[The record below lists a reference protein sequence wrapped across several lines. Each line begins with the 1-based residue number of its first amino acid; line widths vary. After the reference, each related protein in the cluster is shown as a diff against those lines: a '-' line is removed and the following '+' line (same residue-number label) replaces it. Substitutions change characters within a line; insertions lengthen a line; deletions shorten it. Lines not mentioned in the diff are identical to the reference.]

1 MTTAKP
7 PTTTV
12 DTLRSAAGAVGEPAA
27 APGPQTHALS
37 ITDFLSDGSL
47 AALCAEL
54 SHLTNVPVELHDPRG
69 HAIER
74 YAGGDPGKQW
84 RVGAEPSPVLAGPHR
99 SLPLAVGGLRI
110 GAIVIGSGD
119 PTLSGDARLRLE
131 RAISFMAMTSSE
143 LCSSEL
149 EARARLSELSAL
161 ARFSSLVSRAAS
173 PQKVLDVALDLAL
186 DVLGLDAG
194 SIVLLKDAEDARLS
208 EKEEDLILA
217 TSRSLS
223 KAWLAFP
230 EPLSKGRVFDRLAL
244 DGQLVISEDI
254 ASDDRI
260 NIRERALQEGLRAA
274 LHAGMVFGERTL
286 GVIRLYSRKPRVFEE
301 GEKKLLQSLA
311 AQAAA
316 ALEQSRLLALE
327 QQEEATQR
335 QLALAADVQRR
346 MLPRTV
352 PNFPRLDLAA
362 RYIPSYELG
371 GDFYDFIELN
381 GHMGLVVGDVVGKGI
396 AAALLMASVRA
407 SLRAFTQDVYDLDE
421 IVGRVNQ
428 SLARD
433 TRDNE
438 FASLWYGVIDPHSL
452 RLTYCS
458 AGHEPPIVVRVPKG
472 RAPTP
477 ADLDELT
484 VGGMVVGI
492 DPSQRYQR
500 AVFDLRPGDAIFAY
514 TDGLSDASN
523 FDGERFGK
531 RRIREALIKCLTE
544 KPTATA
550 AEIVERVLWE
560 LRQFVGLSRARSD
573 DKTVLAVRVK

>member
-1 MTTAKP
+1 MPTTADK
-7 PTTTV
+7 
-12 DTLRSAAGAVGEPAA
+12 LRSAAGAAYDGQPRA
-27 APGPQTHALS
+27 APASALS

-54 SHLTNVPVELHDPRG
+54 SHLTGVPVELHDPRG

-74 YAGGDPGKQW
+74 YAGGDPGRQW
-84 RVGAEPSPVLAGPHR
+84 RVAPEASPVLAGPHR
-99 SLPLAVGGLRI
+99 SLPLAVGGVRI

-119 PTLSGDARLRLE
+119 PRLAPDARLRLE
-131 RAISFMAMTSSE
+131 RAISFMALTSSE

-161 ARFSSLVSRAAS
+161 ARFSALLSRAAS

-194 SIVLLKDAEDARLS
+194 SIVLLKDSEDARLA
-208 EKEEDLILA
+208 EKEEDLTLA
-217 TSRSLS
+217 ASRNLT
-223 KAWLAFP
+223 AGWLGYP
-230 EPLSKGRVFDRLAL
+230 EPLSKARVFDRLAL
-244 DGQLVISEDI
+244 EGHLVISEDI

-260 NIRERALQEGLRAA
+260 NIRERALEEGLRSA
-274 LHAGMVFGERTL
+274 LHAGMVFNDRAL

-346 MLPRTV
+346 MLPRSI

-371 GDFYDFIELN
+371 GDFYDFIELH
-381 GHMGLVVGDVVGKGI
+381 GHMGLVVGDVVGKGV

-407 SLRAFTQDVYDLDE
+407 SLRAYTQDVYDLDE

-438 FASLWYGVIDPHSL
+438 FASLWYGVIDPHKL

-472 RAPTP
+472 RTPSP
-477 ADLDELT
+477 ADVDELT

-492 DPSQRYQR
+492 DPHQRYQR
-500 AVFDLRPGDAIFAY
+500 AVFDLRPGDVIFAY

-523 FDGERFGK
+523 FDGQRFGK
-531 RRIREALIKCLTE
+531 QRIRDTLLRCLTE
-544 KPTATA
+544 KPQA
-550 AEIVERVLWE
+550 AAADIVERMLWE
-560 LRQFVGLSRARSD
+560 LRQFIGLSRNRSD
-573 DKTVLAVRVK
+573 DKTLLAVRVK

>member
-1 MTTAKP
+1 MTTTADK
-7 PTTTV
+7 
-12 DTLRSAAGAVGEPAA
+12 LRSAAGAAHEAPRPAQPA
-27 APGPQTHALS
+27 HALS

-54 SHLTNVPVELHDPRG
+54 AHLTTVPVELHDPRG
-69 HAIER
+69 HAIQR
-74 YAGGDPGKQW
+74 MPGGEPGKQW
-84 RVGAEPSPVLAGPHR
+84 RVGDEPSTVLAGPHR
-99 SLPLAVGGLRI
+99 SLPLAVGGVRI

-119 PTLSGDARLRLE
+119 PRLSPDARTRLE
-131 RAISFMAMTSSE
+131 RAISLMAMTSSE

-161 ARFSSLVSRAAS
+161 ARFSALLSRAAS

-194 SIVLLKDAEDARLS
+194 SIVLLKDSEDASLS
-208 EKEEDLILA
+208 EKEEDLTLA
-217 TSRSLS
+217 TSRNLTRE
-223 KAWLAFP
+223 WLTYP

-260 NIRERALQEGLRAA
+260 NIRERALQEGLRSA
-274 LHAGMVFGERTL
+274 LHAGMVFNQRAL
-286 GVIRLYSRKPRVFEE
+286 GVIRLYSRKPRTFEE

-381 GHMGLVVGDVVGKGI
+381 GHMGLVVGDVVGKGV

-407 SLRAFTQDVYDLDE
+407 SLRAYTQDVYDLDE

-428 SLARD
+428 ALARD

-438 FASLWYGVIDPHSL
+438 FASLWYGVIDPHKL

-458 AGHEPPIVVRVPKG
+458 AGHEPPIVVRLPKG
-472 RAPTP
+472 RPPSP
-477 ADLDELT
+477 ADVDELS

-492 DPSQRYQR
+492 DPTQRYQR
-500 AVFDLRPGDAIFAY
+500 AVFDLRPGDVIFAY

-523 FDGERFGK
+523 FDGHRFGK
-531 RRIREALIKCLTE
+531 QRIRDALLRCLTE
-544 KPTATA
+544 KPQASA
-550 AEIVERVLWE
+550 SDIVERVLWE
-560 LRQFVGLSRARSD
+560 LRQFVGLSKARSD